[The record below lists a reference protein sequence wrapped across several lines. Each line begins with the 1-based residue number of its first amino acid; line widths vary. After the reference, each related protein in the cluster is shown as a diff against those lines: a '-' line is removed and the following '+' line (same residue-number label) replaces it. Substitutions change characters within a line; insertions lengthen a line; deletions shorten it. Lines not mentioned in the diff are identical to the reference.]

1 MSSQSTPLDELYA
14 SFASLNMEGGW
25 HRRFPALWS
34 EPRENFLPHIWHY
47 DAVKPILARA
57 GELID
62 TELAERRNLTMFNPV
77 EGNVYSTVRT
87 IVAAYQMVRPGEFA
101 RAHRH
106 TPNALRLILEGSGTY
121 TVVDGKE
128 VEMRP
133 GDVLLTPNWA
143 WHSHENKGDEDCY
156 WMDFLDVPLVHLLEP
171 MFYQPHPEGRESDVV
186 PLAQAP
192 IAFRADDIAARLQ
205 AIHQPLVEVQALGVE
220 LAVPRRLHARPG
232 DREAVAAQAH
242 AGDQRDVLLVAVVVV
257 AGHIAGVAIRGL
269 ARGVAEHIPDRGAA
283 AVVCGG
289 ALDLVGGGGHPP
301 VEVLAQGAQR
311 LGTQAGCS
319 RNRFHIHRDNSVHR
333 FSFSV

>member
-1 MSSQSTPLDELYA
+1 MSGAATPLEELYA

-47 DAVKPILARA
+47 GDVKPILARA
-57 GELID
+57 GELVD

-106 TPNALRLILEGSGTY
+106 TPNALRLILEGKGTY
-121 TVVDGKE
+121 TVVDGHE

-143 WHSHENKGDEDCY
+143 WHSHENKGGDDCY

-171 MFYQPHPEGRESDVV
+171 MFYQPHPDGRESDVV
-186 PLAQAP
+186 SLAEAP
-192 IAFRADDIAARLQ
+192 IAFRAEDTAARLAAATPDAAGVRQ
-205 AIHQPLVEVQALGVE
+205 VTLGPATLASLALGVVE
-220 LAVPRRLHARPG
+220 LPAGATFSPPRETANAVYAVMRGDGTLAVGGARTAWAFG
-232 DREAVAAQAH
+232 DTIAMPAWREFALQA
-242 AGDQRDVLLVAVVVV
+242 
-257 AGHIAGVAIRGL
+257 
-269 ARGVAEHIPDRGAA
+269 GA
-283 AVVCGG
+283 GG
-289 ALDLVGGGGHPP
+289 ALLLKVSDRALLEKLGWYRTSADLT
-301 VEVLAQGAQR
+301 E
-311 LGTQAGCS
+311 
-319 RNRFHIHRDNSVHR
+319 
-333 FSFSV
+333 